1 MPSLRS
7 IYRTRYLSHCHSV
20 GLALAPN
27 LVAVLDIFTA
37 AAVPN
42 NPALSPILVM
52 RHIDHVTIGL
62 QWFPI

>member
-52 RHIDHVTIGL
+52 
-62 QWFPI
+62 